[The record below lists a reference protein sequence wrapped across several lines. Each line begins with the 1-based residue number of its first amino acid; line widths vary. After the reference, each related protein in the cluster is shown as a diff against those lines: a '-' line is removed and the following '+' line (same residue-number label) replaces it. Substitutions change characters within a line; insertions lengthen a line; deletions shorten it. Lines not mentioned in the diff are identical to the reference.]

1 MMWEVPDP
9 SIVGTK
15 VMSPRVAWISGLKDV
30 DCEVISPTLR
40 KRKNM
45 KVQAAA
51 MFVASLWSN
60 SSIRSEVAASTKS
73 LSMCRVTGVRLAS
86 STVRALLIP
95 RMQQ

>member
-1 MMWEVPDP
+1 MCEVDDP
-9 SIVGTK
+9 STVGTK
-15 VMSPRVAWISGLKDV
+15 VMSPRVAWTSGLNDV

-45 KVQAAA
+45 KVQADAIL
-51 MFVASLWSN
+51 VASLWSN

-73 LSMCRVTGVRLAS
+73 LSMCRVIGVRLVS
-86 STVRALLIP
+86 STVSALFIP